1 MNRTRYIVD
10 TLIAAVLVGLAG
22 DLLVRASA
30 GAGINQTILIL
41 LLVGAVIGVARL
53 NRVPVNRRNLWI
65 LAPILG
71 FAVMFAVRADETSW
85 ALNWLAVFL
94 FGALG
99 LVYLFSA
106 NAIDEDATGDHV
118 KAALEGG
125 IMTTAMPL
133 VIGVEAIGVGWDALK
148 HGKLPKQMGAVVRGL
163 LIAAPIVLVFL
174 VLFAMADAVFA
185 GAINRVIDLLDGQIW
200 TQLQWHVFTVGV
212 IGWVTAGAVAAGV
225 GKVVLASTNT
235 DARPAA
241 DEAEKKPKRQPFLIG
256 TVEATIILGS
266 VAALFA
272 VFVIIQF
279 AYLFGGESTLAL
291 SNMTHSQ
298 YARRGFFELIAVS
311 LLTLGLVLW
320 LDWVTLRQSNRER
333 LIHRIIATALIV
345 LTGVVLLSAA
355 HRMFLYEQE
364 YGYTHLRLYVHV
376 FIYWMGGVFI
386 AFLLTLYRVRGEKR
400 VFAVGVLV
408 CLIGYLL
415 TMNLF
420 NVEYQI
426 AARNIERHQNGEGVR
441 LDAPYLYSLSV
452 DAVEPMIAFY
462 QSLPPAAPERVN
474 EIRDTVG
481 QWLARQLNS
490 LRLEV
495 GTAPVQLLGFNVA
508 RWDAYA
514 RLIAIED
521 TLPEYDPGYYLNSS
535 FYMD

>member
-1 MNRTRYIVD
+1 MNRKRYIVD

-22 DLLVRASA
+22 DLVVSTSTAS
-30 GAGINQTILIL
+30 GINQTIVIL

-53 NRVPVNRRNLWI
+53 NRVPINRRNLWI
-65 LAPILG
+65 LAPILL
-71 FAVMFAVRADETSW
+71 FAVLLAVRADETSW
-85 ALNWLAVFL
+85 VLNWLAVFL
-94 FGALG
+94 FGAIG
-99 LVYLFSA
+99 LIYLFSA
-106 NAIDEDATGDHV
+106 NVIDEDSTGDHV

-125 IMTTAMPL
+125 IMTTALPL
-133 VIGVEAIGVGWDALK
+133 AVGIEAVGTGWDALK
-148 HGKLPKQMGAVVRGL
+148 HGKLPKQTGAIVRGL

-174 VLFAMADAVFA
+174 VLFAAADAVFA
-185 GAINRVIDLLDGQIW
+185 GAINRVFDLLDGQIW
-200 TQLQWHVFTVGV
+200 VDLQWHVFTIGV
-212 IGWVTAGAVAAGV
+212 IGWVTAGAVAAGI
-225 GKVVLASTNT
+225 GKVIYVSAETQ
-235 DARPAA
+235 P
-241 DEAEKKPKRQPFLIG
+241 DEGDKKPKRQPFLIG

-279 AYLFGGESTLAL
+279 AYLFGGESTLTL

-311 LLTLGLVLW
+311 LLTLGLLLW

-333 LIHRIIATALIV
+333 LTHRIIATILIA
-345 LTGVVLLSAA
+345 LTGVILLSAA

-364 YGYTHLRLYVHV
+364 YGYTHLRLYVHI

-415 TMNLF
+415 TMNLI

-426 AARNIERHQNGEGVR
+426 AARNIERHQNGEGVA
-441 LDAPYLYSLSV
+441 LDVPYLYSLSA

-462 QSLPPAAPERVN
+462 QSLPPADPEAAD
-474 EIRDTVG
+474 EIQYAVG
-481 QWLARQLNS
+481 QWLARQLQN

-495 GTAPVQLLGFNVA
+495 GTAPGQLFGFNA
-508 RWDAYA
+508 SRWNAYA
-514 RLIAIED
+514 RLSAIED
-521 TLPEYDPGYYLNSS
+521 TLPGVDPFFYSGS